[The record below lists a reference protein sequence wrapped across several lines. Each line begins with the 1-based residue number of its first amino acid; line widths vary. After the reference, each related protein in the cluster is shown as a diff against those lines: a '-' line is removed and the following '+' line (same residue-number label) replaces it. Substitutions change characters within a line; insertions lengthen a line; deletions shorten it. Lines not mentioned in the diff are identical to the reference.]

1 MFGCTASLR
10 GPSPGG
16 GVRAPASCRLRSGG
30 TALRSIRS
38 AVPRAETPIARLRS
52 FVRTGRPRNRASRA
66 SGAAVRSVADGR
78 PVSDVDDRFVLRA
91 VDPDPGGIDSVAYRM
106 VLAQRNVGRREAER
120 PSEPV
125 ASRDFAF
132 DERIHRFSDSCRALE
147 LLPGRVLDRP
157 GASGGACAFLLG
169 NIFYFCSAKVGRIIR
184 IPEYSARIISG
195 AGGRDCAKVGI
206 PVCFLYLAAESY
218 YSE

>member
-1 MFGCTASLR
+1 ML
-10 GPSPGG
+10 
-16 GVRAPASCRLRSGG
+16 
-30 TALRSIRS
+30 
-38 AVPRAETPIARLRS
+38 AV
-52 FVRTGRPRNRASRA
+52 GK
-66 SGAAVRSVADGR
+66 
-78 PVSDVDDRFVLRA
+78 
-91 VDPDPGGIDSVAYRM
+91 
-106 VLAQRNVGRREAER
+106 R

-157 GASGGACAFLLG
+157 EASGGACAFLLG

-184 IPEYSARIISG
+184 IPNIPPASSPVQGAETARRLGFRFVFCTLPLKAI
-195 AGGRDCAKVGI
+195 
-206 PVCFLYLAAESY
+206 

>member
-1 MFGCTASLR
+1 MSVQVALEIEQVSL
-10 GPSPGG
+10 
-16 GVRAPASCRLRSGG
+16 
-30 TALRSIRS
+30 
-38 AVPRAETPIARLRS
+38 EH
-52 FVRTGRPRNRASRA
+52 
-66 SGAAVRSVADGR
+66 AVRSVADGR

-91 VDPDPGGIDSVAYRM
+91 VDPDPGGIDSVAYRI
-106 VLAQRNVGRREAER
+106 VLFQRNVGRREAER

-184 IPEYSARIISG
+184 IPNIPSASSPVQGGPRQRDGWDSG
-195 AGGRDCAKVGI
+195 LFFVPCR
-206 PVCFLYLAAESY
+206 
-218 YSE
+218 

>member
-1 MFGCTASLR
+1 MSVQVALEIEQVSL
-10 GPSPGG
+10 
-16 GVRAPASCRLRSGG
+16 
-30 TALRSIRS
+30 
-38 AVPRAETPIARLRS
+38 EH
-52 FVRTGRPRNRASRA
+52 
-66 SGAAVRSVADGR
+66 AVRSVADGR

-91 VDPDPGGIDSVAYRM
+91 VDPDPGGIDSVAYRI
-106 VLAQRNVGRREAER
+106 VLLQRNVGRREAER

-132 DERIHRFSDSCRALE
+132 DE

-169 NIFYFCSAKVGRIIR
+169 NIFYFCSPKVGRIIR
-184 IPEYSARIISG
+184 IPNIPPASSPVQGAETARRLGFRFVFCTLPLKAI
-195 AGGRDCAKVGI
+195 
-206 PVCFLYLAAESY
+206 